1 VEKNMVATKRSSS
14 HDVQLNPKHKGGA
27 AAAGGGSG
35 IASERRES
43 AAAVAL
49 IEPLGGFIFVC
60 NNDTMSEDFERH
72 LFGKVLSLSFSSS
85 SLPFP
90 LPSISF
96 GFAFYPAAFCFASWV
111 CVYCVV
117 PLLDQSVTET
127 SSCWMDWIGLIQFSA
142 ACFSYSYLPVWIFVI
157 PVGRGDGKC
166 C

>member
-27 AAAGGGSG
+27 AAAGGSG

-72 LFGKVLSLSFSSS
+72 LFGKVLSPSLSHLLLSHFLFLQFRSVLLSSQLLS
-85 SLPFP
+85 VLLP
-90 LPSISF
+90 
-96 GFAFYPAAFCFASWV
+96 GFV
-111 CVYCVV
+111 CIVWY
-117 PLLDQSVTET
+117 L
-127 SSCWMDWIGLIQFSA
+127 CWIQ
-142 ACFSYSYLPVWIFVI
+142 L
-157 PVGRGDGKC
+157 
-166 C
+166 

>member
-1 VEKNMVATKRSSS
+1 MVATKRSSS

-27 AAAGGGSG
+27 AAGGGSG

-43 AAAVAL
+43 AAGVAL

-72 LFGKVLSLSFSSS
+72 LFGKVLSLSLSLSSS

-96 GFAFYPAAFCFASWV
+96 GFAFFPAAVCFASWV

-117 PLLDQSVTET
+117 PLLDPTVTET
-127 SSCWMDWIGLIQFSA
+127 INCWMDWIGL
-142 ACFSYSYLPVWIFVI
+142 
-157 PVGRGDGKC
+157 D
-166 C
+166 

>member
-1 VEKNMVATKRSSS
+1 MVATKRSSS
-14 HDVQLNPKHKGGA
+14 HDVHLNPKHKGG

-72 LFGKVLSLSFSSS
+72 LFGKVLPLSLSSS

-96 GFAFYPAAFCFASWV
+96 GFAFFPAAFCFASWV
-111 CVYCVV
+111 CVV
-117 PLLDQSVTET
+117 PLLDPTVTET
-127 SSCWMDWIGLIQFSA
+127 TSCWMDWIGLIQFSA
-142 ACFSYSYLPVWIFVI
+142 ACFSCSSLPVWIFVI
-157 PVGRGDGKC
+157 PVGGGDGKC